1 MEYRI
6 QTKIVK
12 KEGVPMKK
20 IKSIAALLIISVLA
34 LACGCLCL
42 GCWGY
47 EVTPDNKNDENN
59 SVTDDVPQQE
69 KLSKAIDETFWTDG
83 AQRFEFKEDGGVIVY
98 AVDKDYD
105 ISESKAEFTWKYREE
120 LLYFCNS
127 ENEEL
132 VRIDSDNEKIIS
144 KVYNLEITRS
154 DAVFVNATV
163 VSERNHSE
171 NKKIFYENYSFVFFD
186 TYRFFDSESATKE
199 TFSPTLPLY
208 AFPNDITAIDISFN
222 SDGYDKIHIHN
233 YISDDYVNAN
243 NINLPNVSDEGFL
256 GWFFQEIKFDS
267 VIDVIEYASTKSVYE
282 IKLESKYEI
291 VDEHTE
297 FVTGEYVYTNRKGET
312 FTIIIDKNYLSIYD
326 DAQILLG
333 CFEWKYSDEYGYEIL
348 KDVQANTEIIGAF
361 FEPNDDC
368 SIITIVDC
376 KEIKS
381 IFGVLLKNIPIERID
396 N

>member
-1 MEYRI
+1 
-6 QTKIVK
+6 
-12 KEGVPMKK
+12 MKK

-34 LACGCLCL
+34 LVCGCLCL

-47 EVTPDNKNDENN
+47 EVTPDDKNDENN
-59 SVTDDVPQQE
+59 SVTGDEPQQE

-83 AQRFEFKEDGGVIVY
+83 TQRFEFKEDGSVTVY

-132 VRIDSDNEKIIS
+132 VCIDSENEKIIS
-144 KVYNLEITRS
+144 KVYNLEIARS
-154 DAVFVNATV
+154 DAVLVNAIV

-171 NKKIFYENYSFVFFD
+171 NKKIFYENDSFVFFD
-186 TYRFFDSESATKE
+186 NYRFFDSESATTE
-199 TFSPTLPLY
+199 TFSPTLLLY

-222 SDGYDKIHIHN
+222 PDVYDKIHIHN

-256 GWFFQEIKFDS
+256 GWFFQEIKFDTI
-267 VIDVIEYASTKSVYE
+267 IDVIDYTLTKSIYE

-291 VDEHTE
+291 VDEHIE

-312 FTIIIDKNYLSIYD
+312 FTLIIDKNYLSIYD

-376 KEIKS
+376 KEIKN
-381 IFGVLLKNIPIERID
+381 IFGVMLKNIPIERID